1 MTGVDCRGPT
11 DVPVIIFVHG
21 AGISRKMW
29 LPQIHS
35 LSDHFRTIA
44 PDLPGHGERAD
55 EPLRFEV
62 AVETVEAI
70 IRDVSATCII
80 LVGQSLGGYVA
91 TKVAAR
97 CPNRIAG
104 LVLSGS
110 SAEYRGLLGF
120 RTAVSSLLFRLGAR
134 SQTVNAWFERIMA
147 ERLRS
152 LSLPQKTV
160 DEILDAGLSLDAWG
174 QAGSALV
181 GQDFPAHLV
190 AYGGPVLLVNGE
202 DDRINRPA
210 AIDRNGEI
218 DDGTVAVIRDA
229 GHTVNLE
236 RPDAYSA
243 VVREFV
249 IDHCGEGPPAGEI
262 GL

>member
-1 MTGVDCRGPT
+1 MTAVDTRGPA
-11 DVPVIIFVHG
+11 DAPAVVFVHG

-29 LPQIHS
+29 LPQLDS
-35 LSDHFRTIA
+35 LSNEFLTIA

-55 EPLRFEV
+55 EPFRFEV

-70 IRDVSATCII
+70 IRDVGENCTV

-91 TKVAAR
+91 AEVAAR
-97 CPNRIAG
+97 HPARIAG

-134 SQTVNAWFERIMA
+134 SHTINDWFEGVMI

-152 LSLPQKTV
+152 LSLPDEIV
-160 DEILDAGLSLDAWG
+160 DEILAAGVSLDAWG
-174 QAGSALV
+174 QAGLALV
-181 GQDFPAHLV
+181 GRDFPARLA

-210 AIDRNGEI
+210 AIERNGEI
-218 DDGTVAVIRDA
+218 ANGTVVAIRDA

-236 RPDAYSA
+236 RPDAYST

-249 IDHCGEGPPAGEI
+249 FDHCGEDSFSDEI